1 MKYLINTTYLSDS
14 QKRNE
19 NVELSSSC
27 PCCGVSL
34 FPDLLYAVCVDHDD
48 MEGDIHMNSNWHA
61 QMMVDEIN
69 KQSERDALLK
79 ETHDTLLKMQEDSK
93 KESAIESKRFI
104 IQTVLSVASLIVAAI
119 AAVASIIALL

>member
-1 MKYLINTTYLSDS
+1 
-14 QKRNE
+14 
-19 NVELSSSC
+19 
-27 PCCGVSL
+27 
-34 FPDLLYAVCVDHDD
+34 
-48 MEGDIHMNSNWHA
+48 MNSNWHT
-61 QMMVDEIN
+61 QVMVDEIN

-93 KESAIESKRFI
+93 KGSAIESKRFI

>member
-1 MKYLINTTYLSDS
+1 MKMSNYLLPALAA
-14 QKRNE
+14 
-19 NVELSSSC
+19 VF
-27 PCCGVSL
+27 L
-34 FPDLLYAVCVDHDD
+34 FFQIFFMQY
-48 MEGDIHMNSNWHA
+48 
-61 QMMVDEIN
+61 
-69 KQSERDALLK
+69 ALLK

>member
-1 MKYLINTTYLSDS
+1 
-14 QKRNE
+14 
-19 NVELSSSC
+19 
-27 PCCGVSL
+27 
-34 FPDLLYAVCVDHDD
+34 
-48 MEGDIHMNSNWHA
+48 MNSNWHA

-79 ETHDTLLKMQEDSK
+79 ETHDRLLKMQEDSK

>member
-1 MKYLINTTYLSDS
+1 
-14 QKRNE
+14 
-19 NVELSSSC
+19 
-27 PCCGVSL
+27 
-34 FPDLLYAVCVDHDD
+34 
-48 MEGDIHMNSNWHA
+48 MNSNWLA

-79 ETHDTLLKMQEDSK
+79 ETHGTLIKMQEDSK

>member
-1 MKYLINTTYLSDS
+1 
-14 QKRNE
+14 
-19 NVELSSSC
+19 
-27 PCCGVSL
+27 
-34 FPDLLYAVCVDHDD
+34 
-48 MEGDIHMNSNWHA
+48 MNSNWHA

-119 AAVASIIALL
+119 AAVASIIAFGHPSSVTVLRDCHFLLWKIHILEFP

>member
-1 MKYLINTTYLSDS
+1 
-14 QKRNE
+14 
-19 NVELSSSC
+19 
-27 PCCGVSL
+27 
-34 FPDLLYAVCVDHDD
+34 
-48 MEGDIHMNSNWHA
+48 MNSNWHTP
-61 QMMVDEIN
+61 MMVDEIN

-93 KESAIESKRFI
+93 KESTIESKRFI

>member
-1 MKYLINTTYLSDS
+1 
-14 QKRNE
+14 
-19 NVELSSSC
+19 
-27 PCCGVSL
+27 
-34 FPDLLYAVCVDHDD
+34 
-48 MEGDIHMNSNWHA
+48 MNSNWHA

-79 ETHDTLLKMQEDSK
+79 VQEDSK

>member
-1 MKYLINTTYLSDS
+1 
-14 QKRNE
+14 
-19 NVELSSSC
+19 
-27 PCCGVSL
+27 
-34 FPDLLYAVCVDHDD
+34 
-48 MEGDIHMNSNWHA
+48 MEVDIHMNSNWHA

>member
-1 MKYLINTTYLSDS
+1 MIPANPSSVANNCIFSYNFNYWHCPAKYLYKEIL
-14 QKRNE
+14 
-19 NVELSSSC
+19 
-27 PCCGVSL
+27 
-34 FPDLLYAVCVDHDD
+34 
-48 MEGDIHMNSNWHA
+48 HMNSNWHT
-61 QMMVDEIN
+61 QVMVDEIN

>member
-1 MKYLINTTYLSDS
+1 
-14 QKRNE
+14 
-19 NVELSSSC
+19 
-27 PCCGVSL
+27 
-34 FPDLLYAVCVDHDD
+34 
-48 MEGDIHMNSNWHA
+48 MNSNWHT

-93 KESAIESKRFI
+93 KEAAIESKRFI

>member
-1 MKYLINTTYLSDS
+1 
-14 QKRNE
+14 
-19 NVELSSSC
+19 
-27 PCCGVSL
+27 
-34 FPDLLYAVCVDHDD
+34 
-48 MEGDIHMNSNWHA
+48 MNSNWHT

-93 KESAIESKRFI
+93 KESATESKRFI

>member
-1 MKYLINTTYLSDS
+1 
-14 QKRNE
+14 
-19 NVELSSSC
+19 
-27 PCCGVSL
+27 
-34 FPDLLYAVCVDHDD
+34 
-48 MEGDIHMNSNWHA
+48 MNSNWHT

-104 IQTVLSVASLIVAAI
+104 IQTVLSVASLIVAANSFHLI
-119 AAVASIIALL
+119 SPLSLFICCKY